1 MFVTTHYMLEAEY
14 CDRISIMKTGDV
26 VAWVAEE
33 LKRAEDPWRMFH
45 LPCERCRMNP
55 RR

>member
-26 VAWVAEE
+26 VAMGSPEE
-33 LKRAEDPWRMFH
+33 LKEGGKTLEDVFISLVKRGAE
-45 LPCERCRMNP
+45 
-55 RR
+55 